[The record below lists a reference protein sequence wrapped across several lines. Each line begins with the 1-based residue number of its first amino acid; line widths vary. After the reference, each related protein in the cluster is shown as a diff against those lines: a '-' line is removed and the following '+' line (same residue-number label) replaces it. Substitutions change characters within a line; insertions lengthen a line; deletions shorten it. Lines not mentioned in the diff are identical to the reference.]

1 MWSRMGSLPVLGS
14 SLGNIMPFFMLLFC
28 LFVFFFFA
36 LAWDSPCVHAPPHA
50 AWTWLWDEWFYKNHR
65 DTAEQPGKR
74 AKPYRYRIKSRKP
87 LWWSNVRRKA
97 RLEAHSSP
105 HGRPGAIRVPHLFN
119 CWHRCS
125 LSARSL
131 LLVSSTASRVS
142 FSLLFSSWS
151 FWLLYCRS
159 ATQVI
164 KSEVSLSQ

>member
-1 MWSRMGSLPVLGS
+1 
-14 SLGNIMPFFMLLFC
+14 MPFFKC
-28 LFVFFFFA
+28 CCCCFVWFFA
-36 LAWDSPCVHAPPHA
+36 LAWDSPCVHPHHHMLQEPGSKMNDFIR
-50 AWTWLWDEWFYKNHR
+50 TTR
-65 DTAEQPGKR
+65 DRAEQPGKR
-74 AKPYRYRIKSRKP
+74 AKPYRYCIKSIKP
-87 LWWSNVRRKA
+87 LWWSNVGKKA